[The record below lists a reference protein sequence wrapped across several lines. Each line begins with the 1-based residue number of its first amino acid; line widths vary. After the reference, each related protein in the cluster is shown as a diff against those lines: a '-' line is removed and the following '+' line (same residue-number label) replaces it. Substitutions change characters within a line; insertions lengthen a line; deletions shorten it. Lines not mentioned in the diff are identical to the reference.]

1 MNLLNQINNLKFLK
15 FKQHYNFVVLPK
27 IALSEDNK
35 PIWGTCPS
43 D

>member
-27 IALSEDNK
+27 IALSEGQQTNL
-35 PIWGTCPS
+35 GNLS
-43 D
+43 